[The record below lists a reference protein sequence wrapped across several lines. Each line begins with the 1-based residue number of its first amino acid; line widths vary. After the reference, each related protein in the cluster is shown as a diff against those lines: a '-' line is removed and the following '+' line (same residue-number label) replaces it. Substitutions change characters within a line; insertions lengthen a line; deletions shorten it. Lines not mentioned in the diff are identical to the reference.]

1 MRIEE
6 IHTFSAIDDDSGV
19 ARTFPT
25 LAEAEAFRDGWLD
38 AKANLEPPAPEP
50 AAEPAS
56 ICAEVFEDLE
66 PISEP
71 DQPSF

>member
-1 MRIEE
+1 MKIEE
-6 IHTFSAIDDDSGV
+6 IHTFSAVDEDSGV
-19 ARTFPT
+19 SRTFAT

-50 AAEPAS
+50 AAV
-56 ICAEVFEDLE
+56 CAEVFEDLE
-66 PISEP
+66 PIDEP

>member
-6 IHTFSAIDDDSGV
+6 IHTYSAIDDDSGV
-19 ARTFPT
+19 ARTFAT

-38 AKANLEPPAPEP
+38 AKANLEPPALEP
-50 AAEPAS
+50 AAEPAA
-56 ICAEVFEDLE
+56 ICEEVFEDLE
-66 PISEP
+66 PIDDP